1 MGGCTAQAVGP
12 VQCVQN
18 LELEAPLWPDTPFRG
33 FVFTDLGNAF
43 GEDELADVFGGVVD
57 RDTDFLVSNLMMS
70 VGFGIL
76 LETPVLPFRFEWSV
90 PVTRREFDQP
100 INFFLGIG
108 SAF

>member
-1 MGGCTAQAVGP
+1 
-12 VQCVQN
+12 
-18 LELEAPLWPDTPFRG
+18 
-33 FVFTDLGNAF
+33 
-43 GEDELADVFGGVVD
+43 
-57 RDTDFLVSNLMMS
+57 MMS